1 MLAALMIVS
10 LVQTGIVAPWSP
22 RFTTAEQP
30 LPAAITTGLSGPAL
44 DGAKLWRSYGCV
56 LCHSIQG
63 YGGIRGPDLTNIA
76 NQLTPDQLTV
86 RILNGGY
93 NMPQYAGIMSPTQLD
108 DIVAFLETRRNV
120 SSPGLVSGLQ
130 AVGVQGPPSKG
141 KAPVG
146 VIAHPRWSDVHKIF
160 AANCT
165 PCHIQ
170 QSLAGLHLDTYQGA
184 MKGGS
189 VAAGGVLTGRV
200 IKPGNAR
207 ASYLYQAVTGTQ
219 KLGARMPLGR
229 APLRAGDIQTIYNWI
244 QQGARK

>member
-1 MLAALMIVS
+1 M
-10 LVQTGIVAPWSP
+10 
-22 RFTTAEQP
+22 QP

-93 NMPQYAGIMSPTQLD
+93 NMPQYAGIMSPSQLD

-120 SSPGLVSGLQ
+120 SSPGLVSNLQ
-130 AVGVQGPPSKG
+130 AVGAQAPPAQGG
-141 KAPVG
+141 KKVVTG
-146 VIAHPRWSDVHKIF
+146 IAHPTWTDVHKIF

-170 QSLAGLHLDTYQGA
+170 QSLAGLNLDTYQGA

-189 VAAGGVLTGRV
+189 VAGGGVLTGAV
-200 IKPGNAR
+200 IKPGSAR
-207 ASYLYQAVTGTQ
+207 ASFLYKAITGTQ
-219 KLGARMPLGR
+219 GSLGARMPLGR
-229 APLRAGDIQTIYNWI
+229 APLPAADIQTIYNWI